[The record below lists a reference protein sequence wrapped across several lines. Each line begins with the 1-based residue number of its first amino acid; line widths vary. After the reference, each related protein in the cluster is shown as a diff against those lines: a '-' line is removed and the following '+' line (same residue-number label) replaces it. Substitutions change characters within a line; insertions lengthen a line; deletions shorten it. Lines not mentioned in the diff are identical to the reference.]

1 MYNLNKKRI
10 IKETIIKFMVA
21 IGGIMSCLSGYFYHG
36 NLSYISGGIS
46 GITLIIL
53 ILPEPKEKIITPL
66 CPLIIN
72 KKDCFIDE
80 TSKEYELIKKMEYL
94 HALEIQLIKR
104 EKKLNLYI
112 AAELCR
118 PPSTDMIVSGELSS
132 LSSSTASTASLSSS
146 STSSSTP
153 TGSSYSFS
161 SDSDALDNNV

>member
-21 IGGIMSCLSGYFYHG
+21 IGGIMSCLSGYFYHA

-53 ILPEPKEKIITPL
+53 ILPEPKEITITPL

-104 EKKLNLYI
+104 EQKLNLYI

-146 STSSSTP
+146 STP
-153 TGSSYSFS
+153 TGSSSYSFS
-161 SDSDALDNNV
+161 SDSGALDNNV